1 MMLLPTMFLKATSIV
16 NSKIA
21 LRKSILDIETSQLI

>member
-1 MMLLPTMFLKATSIV
+1 MMPLPTMFLKATSIV

-21 LRKSILDIETSQLI
+21 FRKSILHVETSQLI